1 VACRTTLQVP
11 PGHFGRFL
19 IGERGEDPGQP
30 VEIRVER
37 ALLAVFRLSD
47 EFDRKR
53 EQLCRRDVAHIKD
66 HELLEDNTSYGE
78 TFFVPPREYMSVAL
92 RLHSSSEFSP
102 QPQQLLDE
110 QAEGIDEAGSVVAG
124 CTMALFWDIRAPSRS
139 PDSEIRAAVPEL
151 ILGPLLRHVGPTDA
165 TVWLESLAGIG
176 APDMDWRLTHS
187 EPWFEN
193 HVATLELDGP
203 HAKITFEEAI
213 QNNSGEP
220 DLQSI
225 YERNLS

>member
-1 VACRTTLQVP
+1 MDLTGLPRPERAESYRFGGLPNHAAGSSGTFRAVSHRVARRGPRPACR
-11 PGHFGRFL
+11 
-19 IGERGEDPGQP
+19 DPG
-30 VEIRVER
+30 RA

-66 HELLEDNTSYGE
+66 HELLEDNTPYGE

-176 APDMDWRLTHS
+176 APTWTG
-187 EPWFEN
+187 
-193 HVATLELDGP
+193 V
-203 HAKITFEEAI
+203 
-213 QNNSGEP
+213 
-220 DLQSI
+220 
-225 YERNLS
+225 